1 MASLNL
7 LLVHEVS
14 YEKKPIFE
22 MHEFPE
28 HLAARGHK
36 VTFLQFDEG
45 YKFWQGKRQPTEKT
59 ISGRVLPETPIRIV
73 TPHQFGIP
81 GLDRMYATISVWPV
95 LERLLKAEKFD
106 AIVLYAVPTYGHQ
119 VIQLA
124 KKHGV
129 PVIFRALDVSHLIR
143 KSLLSPLIKS
153 AEKYVYQRADVL
165 SANNPAMAE
174 YCQGLGSRIKGT
186 VVNLPPLDLS
196 HFAKSAADAGLQK
209 ELGLKP
215 TDSVITYL
223 GTFFHFSGLDIVI
236 REFAEQSDQHPNA
249 KILLIGGG
257 EQDKEL
263 RELVSE
269 LKLEQRVI
277 FTGFIPYAKLSGYLG
292 LTTVAI
298 NPMIPGM
305 VSHTAFPHKVIQYMA
320 SGLPVVT
327 TKLEGL
333 YQTFVDTSG
342 LTWSEG
348 SEGLI
353 ARALALA
360 EDESKLEENS
370 RLQLQTVSTKFGID
384 SAVTAFEK
392 TIRSAGNRLLT
403 WQKF

>member
-7 LLVHEVS
+7 LFVHEVS

-45 YKFWQGKRQPTEKT
+45 YKFWRDQRQPTEKI
-59 ISGRVLPETPIRIV
+59 ISGRVLPETSIKIV

-81 GLDRMYATISVWPV
+81 GVDRLYATLSVWPQ
-95 LERLLKAEKFD
+95 LDRLLKSERFD

-119 VIQLA
+119 VLQLA
-124 KKHGV
+124 KKYGV

-143 KSLLSPLIKS
+143 KSFLSPLIKS
-153 AEKYVYQRADVL
+153 AEKYVYQHANVL

-174 YCQGLGSRIKGT
+174 YCRALGSRKTGS
-186 VVNLPPLDLS
+186 VVNLPPLDIS
-196 HFAKSAADAGLQK
+196 HFAKATPNAALQK
-209 ELGLKP
+209 ELGIKP

-223 GTFFHFSGLDIVI
+223 GTFFHFSGLDVVI
-236 REFAEQSDQHPNA
+236 REFADQAAQHPNA
-249 KILLIGGG
+249 KLLLIGGG
-257 EQDKEL
+257 EQDKDL
-263 RELVSE
+263 RDLVTE
-269 LKLEQRVI
+269 LKLEKRVLL
-277 FTGFIPYAKLSGYLG
+277 TGFIPYAKLSGYLG

-298 NPMIPGM
+298 NPMKPGM
-305 VSHTAFPHKVIQYMA
+305 VSHAAFPHKVIQYMA

-327 TKLEGL
+327 TKLNGL
-333 YQTFVDTSG
+333 YKTFGDTSG
-342 LTWSEG
+342 LAWSAG

-353 ARALALA
+353 GKALALA
-360 EDESKLEENS
+360 EDETKLEENS

-384 SAVTAFEK
+384 SAVTAFEA
-392 TIRSAGNRLLT
+392 TIRSAS
-403 WQKF
+403 K

>member
-7 LLVHEVS
+7 LFVHEVS

-22 MHEFPE
+22 MQEFPE

-45 YKFWQGKRQPTEKT
+45 YKFWRGNRQPTEKT
-59 ISGRVLPETPIRIV
+59 IQGRVLPETSIKIV

-81 GLDRMYATISVWPV
+81 GLDRIYATLSVWPE
-95 LERLLKAEKFD
+95 LDRLLKNEKFD

-119 VIQLA
+119 VLQLA
-124 KKHGV
+124 KKYGV

-143 KSLLSPLIKS
+143 KSILSPLIKS
-153 AEKYVYQRADVL
+153 AEKYVYQHADVL

-174 YCQGLGSRIKGT
+174 YCQALGSRKT
-186 VVNLPPLDLS
+186 CAVVNLPPLDIS
-196 HFAKSAADAGLQK
+196 HFAKATPNAALQTA
-209 ELGLKP
+209 LGIKP

-223 GTFFHFSGLDIVI
+223 GTFFHFSGLDVVI
-236 REFAEQSDQHPNA
+236 REFAEQAAHHPNA

-263 RELVSE
+263 RDLVTD
-269 LKLEQRVI
+269 LKLEERVL

-298 NPMIPGM
+298 NPMKPGM

-327 TKLEGL
+327 TKLNGL
-333 YQTFVDTSG
+333 YKTFGDTSG
-342 LTWSEG
+342 LTWSG
-348 SEGLI
+348 DSEGLI
-353 ARALALA
+353 GKALALA
-360 EDESKLEENS
+360 EDETTLKGNS

-384 SAVTAFEK
+384 SAVTAFEA
-392 TIRSAGNRLLT
+392 TIRSAS
-403 WQKF
+403 K